1 MKDSDDNKR
10 NSNPENKI
18 GKDNDY
24 NLQNS
29 NTQNERIR
37 QSERAVDRTLEDTR
51 SNINRLTNEARRE
64 VSKSTEKMKQYQEDS
79 INIINNIANNYIESQ
94 KELFTSFSDSIT
106 GNNTNRLRNYPQTS
120 WLNYYSPERFA
131 QIYGENVNTFTNSM
145 IRYGNLLN
153 NLTISNMNYFKSF
166 LQQMELYSKEFSE
179 TQEGQR

>member
-10 NSNPENKI
+10 NNIQDNRI
-18 GKDNDY
+18 GKDTDY
-24 NLQNS
+24 NPQTSNSQN
-29 NTQNERIR
+29 QIR
-37 QSERAVDRTLEDTR
+37 QSEQAVDRTLEDTR
-51 SNINRLTNEARRE
+51 NNINRLTNEARRE
-64 VSKSTEKMKQYQEDS
+64 ISKSTEKMKEYQEDS
-79 INIINNIANNYIESQ
+79 LNIINNIANNYIESQ
-94 KELFTSFSDSIT
+94 KELFSSFSDSIT
-106 GNNTNRLRNYPQTS
+106 GNNSNRSRNYPQTS

-179 TQEGQR
+179 REVGRR

>member
-10 NSNPENKI
+10 NNIQDNRI

-24 NLQNS
+24 NPQTSNSQN
-29 NTQNERIR
+29 QIR
-37 QSERAVDRTLEDTR
+37 QSEQAVDRTLEDTR
-51 SNINRLTNEARRE
+51 NNINRLTNEARRE
-64 VSKSTEKMKQYQEDS
+64 ISKSTEKMKEYQEDS
-79 INIINNIANNYIESQ
+79 LNIINNIANNYIESQ

-106 GNNTNRLRNYPQTS
+106 GNNTNRLRNNPQTS

-131 QIYGENVNTFTNSM
+131 QIYGENVNSFTNSM

-153 NLTISNMNYFKSF
+153 NLSISNMNYFKSF

-179 TQEGQR
+179 REVGRR

>member
-1 MKDSDDNKR
+1 MKDADDNK
-10 NSNPENKI
+10 SQDSKI
-18 GKDNDY
+18 GKDNEY

-29 NTQNERIR
+29 NTQNQIR
-37 QSERAVDRTLEDTR
+37 QSEQAVERTLEDTR
-51 SNINRLTNEARRE
+51 SNINKLTNEARRE
-64 VSKSTEKMKQYQEDS
+64 VSKSTEKMKEYQEDS
-79 INIINNIANNYIESQ
+79 LNIINNIANNYIESQ
-94 KELFTSFSDSIT
+94 KELFSSFSDSIT
-106 GNNTNRLRNYPQTS
+106 GNNSNRSRNYPQTS

-179 TQEGQR
+179 REGRRR